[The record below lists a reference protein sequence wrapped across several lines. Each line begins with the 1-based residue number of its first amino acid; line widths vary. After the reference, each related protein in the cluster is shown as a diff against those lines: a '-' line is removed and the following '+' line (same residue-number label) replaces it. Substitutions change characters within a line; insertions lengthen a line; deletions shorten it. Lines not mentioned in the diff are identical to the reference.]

1 MAIATTPTVPIKRYA
16 RGILQERGEN
26 SNLVGAVCAYIDAQ
40 YYINNRI
47 GDPDYHNSIAAKVI
61 GKLGLAKTETGRAY
75 GLAQSL
81 YQAYED
87 APKKMVRGKLV
98 VINEEQEKKARIYA
112 KKVTLRNR
120 FQKLMS
126 YSDDKLRILNSNK
139 RIDFS
144 QDIVYKNAD
153 TETRRRIINRTLT
166 SEEYKNLETKI
177 LESQDKFSLNL
188 SQVNYPENLILY
200 AKNIMYNKT
209 PAIKSR
215 VDDWELFTGYV
226 LDLLNGKSCSKSE
239 LEAKGINPD
248 DIKKQAHLTVSQYT
262 IHQRDEI
269 WKRKHP
275 NRRHHPAV
283 LNANSK

>member
-16 RGILQERGEN
+16 RGILQERGEPPN
-26 SNLVGAVCAYIDAQ
+26 IVKAVCEYIAAKYWTDNKISSPE
-40 YYINNRI
+40 YNLSR
-47 GDPDYHNSIAAKVI
+47 AAKVI

-75 GLAQSL
+75 ELAQSL
-81 YQAYED
+81 YQDYEN
-87 APKKMVRGKLV
+87 AL
-98 VINEEQEKKARIYA
+98 EKKKEVVVNKTRMYTKRA
-112 KKVTLRNR
+112 TLRGR

-153 TETRRRIINRTLT
+153 TETRRRIRNRTLT